1 MPSCRNGSPNL
12 HPKVPAHAVLLSP
25 AGGVYRLHRRG
36 ITMGITMRKRI
47 TAGKV
52 LLAYVLA
59 QVIWLVVLTQYRPG

>member
-1 MPSCRNGSPNL
+1 M
-12 HPKVPAHAVLLSP
+12 
-25 AGGVYRLHRRG
+25 G